1 MNVFKTVFFLT
12 LLTLLL
18 ILVGNFIGGR
28 NGMIIAFGLA
38 VLMNFFS
45 YWFSDKIVLMMYK
58 AKEAQLRDYPKIHRI
73 VQNLATKADIPKPKI
88 YIIPVET
95 PNAFATGRSPAHASV
110 AVTEGI
116 LRLLSDDELEG
127 VISHELSHV
136 HNRDTL
142 IMTVVATVA
151 GAIYMLSNIARWA
164 AIFGGI
170 GGRNND
176 REGGNPLALL
186 IIAILAPIV
195 ATLIQLAISRSREYM
210 ADESGA
216 KLSGRPLSLANALR
230 KLYNYSR
237 QVPMQANPTTAHLF
251 IVNPLTGGGF
261 TNLFSTHPPIERRI
275 ARLEEL
281 AISPR

>member
-1 MNVFKTVFFLT
+1 MNMFKTVFFLT

-18 ILVGNFIGGR
+18 ILVGSLIGGR
-28 NGMIIAFGLA
+28 NGMVIAFGFA
-38 VLMNFFS
+38 VVMNFFS
-45 YWFSDKIVLMMYK
+45 YWFSDKIVLMMYG
-58 AKEAQLRDYPKIHRI
+58 AKEASPRDYPKLHMI

-88 YIIPVET
+88 YIVPAET

-110 AVTEGI
+110 AVTAGI
-116 LRLLSDDELEG
+116 MRILSDDELEG

-151 GAIYMLSNIARWA
+151 GAIYMLSNMARWA
-164 AIFGGI
+164 AIFGG
-170 GGRNND
+170 GRDND
-176 REGGNPLALL
+176 REGGNPIVLL
-186 IIAILAPIV
+186 VIAVLAPIV
-195 ATLIQLAISRSREYM
+195 AMLIQLAISRSREYV

-216 KLSGRPLSLANALR
+216 KLCGRPLSLANALR
-230 KLYNYSR
+230 KLYTYSR

-251 IVNPLTGGGF
+251 IVNPLTGGGLL
-261 TNLFSTHPPIERRI
+261 NLFSTHPPIERRI

-281 AISPR
+281 AITPR